1 MTPTHSLSWAS
12 PKDSNLRPVVLDNT
26 ASLDDHDIDPQVPAR
41 RGRHHAV
48 PLLRRDP
55 SGTQACPRDG
65 PAGPDRCPTA
75 LIASFPS
82 CPLAFVA
89 CSPTS
94 FVDAFSTHGHGM
106 AAAASLASRAEEPL
120 HCAHSESAPGP
131 GAMGSRGAFT
141 EGVRE

>member
-55 SGTQACPRDG
+55 SGAQV
-65 PAGPDRCPTA
+65 PATARPA
-75 LIASFPS
+75 LIAARLP
-82 CPLAFVA
+82 
-89 CSPTS
+89 
-94 FVDAFSTHGHGM
+94 
-106 AAAASLASRAEEPL
+106 
-120 HCAHSESAPGP
+120 
-131 GAMGSRGAFT
+131 
-141 EGVRE
+141 